1 VLTRS
6 AISLLKRR
14 SLCYSMLEKPRLF
27 VNEKRISTMEDNTDY
42 CIGLLK
48 ERGVTLDDIAD
59 CARYLQAD
67 YHVDLVKEELLDSV
81 MSVLKKR
88 EVQFA
93 IMTAIE
99 LDKCAEQGKMNDKL
113 LEGALMRDEPL
124 FGVDEVLAYGIC
136 NLYGSIA
143 LTNFGYIDK
152 KKYGV
157 IAKLNDAG
165 KNSGHCNTF
174 IDDIVGAIAASAASR
189 FAHRWVR

>member
-1 VLTRS
+1 
-6 AISLLKRR
+6 
-14 SLCYSMLEKPRLF
+14 MLEKPRLF

-113 LEGALMRDEPL
+113 LEGALMRDEPSS
-124 FGVDEVLAYGIC
+124 
-136 NLYGSIA
+136 GSM
-143 LTNFGYIDK
+143 K
-152 KKYGV
+152 
-157 IAKLNDAG
+157 
-165 KNSGHCNTF
+165 SSPM
-174 IDDIVGAIAASAASR
+174 ASATSMVRSR
-189 FAHRWVR
+189 

>member
-1 VLTRS
+1 
-6 AISLLKRR
+6 
-14 SLCYSMLEKPRLF
+14 
-27 VNEKRISTMEDNTDY
+27 MEDNTEY

-48 ERGVTLDDIAD
+48 ERGVSLDDIAD

-81 MSVLKKR
+81 MSVIKKR
-88 EVQFA
+88 EVQYA

-99 LDKCAEQGKMNDKL
+99 LDKIAEQGKMNDKE
-113 LEGALMRDEPL
+113 LEGALMRDEAL

-152 KKYGV
+152 KKYGI

-165 KNSGHCNTF
+165 KSSGHCNTF